1 MSASENVLF
10 IHLVTTM
17 TKAPNLIISNGVL
30 LVEMAQLKKSQYP
43 GQSTEFTELYKSF
56 HEGCPSWK

>member
-10 IHLVTTM
+10 IHLVATM
-17 TKAPNLIISNGVL
+17 TNAPNLIISNGVL

-43 GQSTEFTELYKSF
+43 GQSTEFTE
-56 HEGCPSWK
+56 